1 MTRILVIDDDQEQ
14 ANRMAARLMAAGYHV
29 TCATD
34 SLEGLVAVEDESPDL
49 VILDWAMPFITGAI
63 ILKVMRTGLK
73 RPPPVI
79 AVIGSDVNPDEI
91 LAAGAGAC
99 LYAPP
104 DLGAIPRLVGALLT
118 EQAHP

>member
-63 ILKVMRTGLK
+63 IVKVMRTGLG

-79 AVIGSDVNPDEI
+79 AVIGGDVNPDEV

-99 LYAPP
+99 LRAPT
-104 DLGAIPRLVGALLT
+104 DTAVLARLVDELL
-118 EQAHP
+118 AGPA